1 MKEVNGTA
9 PIKPYTVKQ
18 LAEFY
23 SVSEK
28 TFRVWINEK
37 EFSIELGIKAGHYFN
52 IRQVKLIF
60 DNFGHP
66 TQVKA

>member
-1 MKEVNGTA
+1 MKEENGTA

-28 TFRVWINEK
+28 TFRTWLDDYTE
-37 EFSIELGIKAGHYFN
+37 ELGVKKGHYYN
-52 IRQVKLIF
+52 VRQVKVIF
-60 DNFGHP
+60 ENVGCP
-66 TQVKA
+66 KVKS